1 MNDSPEALLR
11 LRDKIDDVD
20 QQLLQLLAQ
29 RLKLVAEVGEV
40 KSEHGL
46 PIYVPS
52 REAAMLARRRQE
64 AESLGVPPDL
74 IEDILRR
81 AMRES
86 YSSEKDTGFKTVNP
100 AAGPIVVV
108 GGKGQLGRLFV
119 QMFELSGYE
128 VRVLGSQDW
137 AQADDILAGASVV
150 MVTVPITRTV
160 EIIEKFSTLP
170 ADCILCDLTSTK
182 SDPLNAMLRVHQ
194 GPVVGLHPMFGPDI
208 SSFAKQV
215 IVVCDGRD
223 SERYQWLLDQFAL
236 WGAKL
241 KSATAK
247 DHDEAMGLVQAMRHF
262 SSFVYGMH
270 LKSENAD
277 IEQLLAFSSPIY
289 RLELAMVG
297 RLFAQDPALYAD
309 IILSSPDALGMF
321 RRYIERFSD
330 AISCLENNDRDGFI
344 RQFSEVADWFGQ
356 YAEQFMGESR
366 QMLLVA
372 HDRRHID

>member
-1 MNDSPEALLR
+1 MNETPEALLR

-20 QQLLQLLAQ
+20 QQLLKLLAE
-29 RLKLVAEVGEV
+29 RLQLVAEVGEV

-52 REAAMLARRRQE
+52 REAAMLAKRRQE
-64 AESLGVPPDL
+64 AEALGVPADL

-108 GGKGQLGRLFV
+108 GGNGQLGRLFV

-128 VRVLGSQDW
+128 VKVLGSKDW
-137 AQADDILAGASVV
+137 DNASQILQGASVV
-150 MVTVPITRTV
+150 MVTVPIAKTV
-160 EIIEKFSTLP
+160 GIIEQLEALP
-170 ADCILCDLTSTK
+170 DDCILCDLTSTK
-182 SDPLNAMLRVHQ
+182 TEPLKAMLAAHS

-215 IVVCDGRD
+215 IVVCDGRNT
-223 SERYQWLLDQFAL
+223 EKYQWLLDQFAL

-241 KSATAK
+241 KQASAES
-247 DHDEAMGLVQAMRHF
+247 HDEAMRLVQAMRHF
-262 SSFVYGMH
+262 SSFVYGLH
-270 LKSENAD
+270 LKSEDAD

-309 IILSSPDALGMF
+309 IILSSPDALTMF
-321 RRYIERFSD
+321 RRYIERF
-330 AISCLENNDRDGFI
+330 AEAVTCLENHDREGFI
-344 RQFSEVADWFGQ
+344 RQFSDVADWFGQ
-356 YAEQFMGESR
+356 YAQQFMGESK

>member
-1 MNDSPEALLR
+1 VNDSPEALLR
-11 LRDKIDDVD
+11 LRDKIDAVD

-52 REAAMLARRRQE
+52 REAAMLERRRQE
-64 AESLGVPPDL
+64 AEALGVPPDL

-86 YSSEKDTGFKTVNP
+86 YSSEKDTGFKRVNP
-100 AAGPIVVV
+100 DAGPIVVV

-119 QMFELSGYE
+119 QMFQLSGYQ
-128 VRVLGSQDW
+128 VRILGSQDW
-137 AQADDILAGASVV
+137 DRAAEIIEGASVV
-150 MVTVPITRTV
+150 VVTVPIARTV
-160 EIIEKFSTLP
+160 EIIRQLP
-170 ADCILCDLTSTK
+170 PLPKECILCDLTSTK
-182 SDPLNAMLRVHQ
+182 REPLAAMMAVHS

-215 IVVCDGRD
+215 IVVCEGRASKD
-223 SERYQWLLDQFAL
+223 YQWLLDQFTL

-241 KSATAK
+241 KVASAGN
-247 DHDEAMGLVQAMRHF
+247 HDEAMSLVQAMRHF
-262 SSFVYGMH
+262 SSFVYGLH
-270 LKSENAD
+270 LKAENAD

-321 RRYIERFSD
+321 RRYIARFSD
-330 AISCLENNDRDGFI
+330 AVSCLERNDREGFI
-344 RQFSEVADWFGQ
+344 RQFSEVANWFGD
-356 YAEQFMGESR
+356 YAQQFMVDSK